1 MIQGY
6 GYPQYPPSHVLF
18 GHSKSQPLSQSGY
31 ALADCD
37 LQITIG
43 DAGISDISYFVAPYV
58 LCRIALQP
66 WYFPDRHCP
75 SSAA

>member
-1 MIQGY
+1 M
-6 GYPQYPPSHVLF
+6 
-18 GHSKSQPLSQSGY
+18 SQFGY

-58 LCRIALQP
+58 LRRIALQP
-66 WYFPDRHCP
+66 WYFPDRHRP